1 MGLLYD
7 VRKQNSSEQKYKD
20 KNNAYEP
27 LTNEKPMAKIYP
39 FRGAYPKA
47 DVANLVIAPP
57 YDVLSRA
64 EAQEIVDKNPK
75 SFLRV
80 TRSEVDMPL
89 DIDPHSASVYEE
101 GAKRLQKLLSD
112 GILQQDEERFYLYRQ
127 TWKGRTQVGLM
138 ALCDTQEYDKNLIKK
153 HEFTRPDKEDD
164 RTLHV
169 DTLGAQTG
177 LVFLTYRDRYQ
188 GLRTLLQEINQL
200 EPYWVVQTNDSVEHA
215 LTLVPKEY
223 NDSIQ
228 GAFDTV
234 DALYIADGHHRS
246 AAASRVA
253 KLRNREGTTGLFLAG
268 IFPDSQLEVMA
279 YNRVVQDL
287 NGHTKEEFVA
297 KVNEV
302 YDVQQTSEPLPHS
315 RGMVTMYLDGAWYLL
330 TPKQVP
336 EDVVGRLDVAVLQN
350 SVLSPVLG
358 IEDPRTNK
366 RISFVGG
373 IRGHKA
379 LVDAVDGGAAV
390 AFHMYPTGIDQLLDV
405 ADADQVMPPKSTWF
419 EPKLR
424 GGVLLHVF

>member
-1 MGLLYD
+1 
-7 VRKQNSSEQKYKD
+7 
-20 KNNAYEP
+20 
-27 LTNEKPMAKIYP
+27 MAKIYP
-39 FRGAYPKA
+39 FRGVYPKA
-47 DVANLVIAPP
+47 DLASLVIAPP

-89 DIDPHSASVYEE
+89 DVDPHSTPVYEE
-101 GAKRLQKLLSD
+101 GARRLRALLRE

-138 ALCDTQEYDKNLIKK
+138 ALCDTREYDENLIKK

-177 LVFLTYRDRYQ
+177 LVFLTYRDRHQ
-188 GLRTLLQEINQL
+188 DLRMLLEELIRM
-200 EPYWVVQTNDSVEHA
+200 EPYWTVQTDDSVEHA
-215 LTLVPKEY
+215 LTLVPQKY
-223 NDSIQ
+223 NESIQ
-228 GAFDTV
+228 AAFADV
-234 DALYIADGHHRS
+234 EALYIVDGHHRS

-253 KLRNREGTTGLFLAG
+253 KLRGREGTTGLFLAG

-287 NGHTKEEFVA
+287 NGHEKDGFFS
-297 KVNEV
+297 KVQEV
-302 YDVQQTSEPLPHS
+302 YNMEETSSPLPPS
-315 RGMVTMYLDGAWYLL
+315 RGTLTMYIDKNWYLL
-330 TPKQVP
+330 TPKHVP
-336 EDVVGRLDVAVLQN
+336 DDVVGRLDVALLQN
-350 SVLSPVLG
+350 GILSPILG
-358 IEDPRTNK
+358 IENPRTNK
-366 RISFVGG
+366 RIAFVGG
-373 IRGHKA
+373 IRGHQA
-379 LVDAVDGGAAV
+379 LVDAVDNGAAV

-424 GGVLLHVF
+424 GGVLLHIF